1 MLTAHGVNAD
11 FLCLSLKNAGER
23 HRARNRRAFALAGIE
38 RTTIMEKASC
48 EFKDKIYPHGSVTCI
63 GDQCIQCREGHW
75 GPNEFEVELR
85 EAMLANL

>member
-1 MLTAHGVNAD
+1 MPIFKECRRTSRGAELKGV
-11 FLCLSLKNAGER
+11 
-23 HRARNRRAFALAGIE
+23 RARRDRKDI
-38 RTTIMEKASC
+38 IMEKASC